1 MVSYSLH
8 SVSFMPFE
16 SVFRQ
21 WWLQI
26 AKKTKKKLENCKAMR
41 KEEGKISDECSS
53 KMGFLSSAEIYLS
66 LWDQCEISVD
76 SPHRK
81 V

>member
-8 SVSFMPFE
+8 SVSFVPFE

-26 AKKTKKKLENCKAMR
+26 AKKKKKKLENCKAVR
-41 KEEGKISDECSS
+41 KKEEISD
-53 KMGFLSSAEIYLS
+53 
-66 LWDQCEISVD
+66 
-76 SPHRK
+76 
-81 V
+81 